1 MIALPT
7 FMGLIPGA
15 ESRDSERAPPC
26 DPDPSMPKLH
36 KDRSSPA
43 TWEERKKHEEI
54 ASRKLQ
60 PTNQIAVET
69 CKMKMNLQISSGK
82 PRNNDIP
89 TCSKRVP
96 PAGKLRKPE
105 WQSNAEKIGCVSPNW
120 APKPSKTSAET
131 VNPLSY
137 LNGGSINGGTRMV
150 YFMAYP
156 TRK

>member
-1 MIALPT
+1 MVIFHIYVSLPE
-7 FMGLIPGA
+7 G
-15 ESRDSERAPPC
+15 
-26 DPDPSMPKLH
+26 
-36 KDRSSPA
+36 
-43 TWEERKKHEEI
+43 
-54 ASRKLQ
+54 
-60 PTNQIAVET
+60 NQIAVEA
-69 CKMKMNLQISSGK
+69 CKMKMNLQISSGE

-96 PAGKLRKPE
+96 PAEKLRKPE

-120 APKPSKTSAET
+120 APKPSKTTGET

-137 LNGGSINGGTRMV
+137 RNGGSINGGIRMI